1 VSTSHPSEEPLPE
14 QSKDAPIDAGA
25 AQDAATDGQPAAAA
39 APPPPAAEPAPP
51 SEATTPPPPPP
62 GSAASAPPP
71 TAEPAPP
78 SGAPVP
84 PPGPEAAPAPP
95 PPPPGAASPGYGAV
109 PPPVMGPDPSFGA
122 PPAQPQVGVRYNV
135 PQDQKNLALIS
146 TLGMLIVGFLS
157 PLIVFVLTNGDQ
169 AKRFANDH
177 AKEGLNFSIVFFG
190 GWIVAFLL
198 AFVIIGFLL
207 MPLLVGWGLWVII
220 AGAIQASN
228 GEAPHYPL
236 VPKILK

>member
-1 VSTSHPSEEPLPE
+1 MSTSHPSEEPLPE
-14 QSKDAPIDAGA
+14 QNKDASVD
-25 AQDAATDGQPAAAA
+25 QPAAEG
-39 APPPPAAEPAPP
+39 APPPP
-51 SEATTPPPPPP
+51 SGATLPPPPPP
-62 GSAASAPPP
+62 GPAA
-71 TAEPAPP
+71 
-78 SGAPVP
+78 
-84 PPGPEAAPAPP
+84 PEATPAPP
-95 PPPPGAASPGYGAV
+95 PSTAPPGFGAV
-109 PPPVMGPDPSFGA
+109 PPPVMGPGPGLGA
-122 PPAQPQVGVRYNV
+122 PPAQPQAGVRYNV

-146 TLGMLIVGFLS
+146 TLGLLIVGFLS
-157 PLIVFVLTNGDQ
+157 PLIVFVLTNGDP

-190 GWIVAFLL
+190 AWIVAFLL

-207 MPLLVGWGLWVII
+207 MPFLVGWGLWVII